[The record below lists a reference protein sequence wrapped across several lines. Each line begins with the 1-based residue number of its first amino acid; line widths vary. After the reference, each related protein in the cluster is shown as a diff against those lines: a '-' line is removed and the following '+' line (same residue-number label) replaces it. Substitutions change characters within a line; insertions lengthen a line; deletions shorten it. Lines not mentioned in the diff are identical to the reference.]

1 MKTYKEYMSESRL
14 ISEIYLKTAKA
25 AFNREVVKS
34 LSKDSLRKANQLPRE
49 IPNRMKIVSTGPFPK
64 SEIDSKKAY
73 LRNVRQGYIEPT
85 PEPIKGMTGAT
96 SIGKPKA
103 TGVAIHPDSIRLPK
117 HEKARGVKT
126 KGVKTPPNEK
136 TYFNPDG
143 ESDIVQYMKA
153 KKDNDPDLDYYK
165 MPITTRRMKTI
176 VAKNKRIK
184 DTQSR
189 LNKLYKRGD
198 EK

>member
-1 MKTYKEYMSESRL
+1 MKTYKEFISESRL
-14 ISEIYLKTAKA
+14 ISENPLKIAKA
-25 AFNREVVKS
+25 AFNSKVIKS
-34 LSKDSLRKANQLPRE
+34 LFKDSLRKANQLPRE
-49 IPNRMKIVSTGPFPK
+49 IPNRMKSVSTGPFPK

-103 TGVAIHPDSIRLPK
+103 TGIAIHPDSIRLPK

-126 KGVKTPPNEK
+126 KGVKTPEYEK
-136 TYFNPDG
+136 THFNPEG
-143 ESDIVQYMKA
+143 QSDIMLYQDR
-153 KKDNDPDLDYYK
+153 KKYNDPDLDYYK
-165 MPITTRRMKTI
+165 MPLMTRRMKTI

>member
-1 MKTYKEYMSESRL
+1 MKTYKEFISESRL
-14 ISEIYLKTAKA
+14 ISEKLLKIAKA
-25 AFNREVVKS
+25 AFNSKVVKS
-34 LSKDSLRKANQLPRE
+34 LYQDSLKKANELPRG
-49 IPNRMKIVSTGPFPK
+49 IPNRMKSVSTGPFPK
-64 SEIDSKKAY
+64 SEIDSEKAY

-165 MPITTRRMKTI
+165 MPIMTRRMKTI

-184 DTQSR
+184 DTK
-189 LNKLYKRGD
+189 NKLFFFIFIK
-198 EK
+198 

>member
-1 MKTYKEYMSESRL
+1 MKTYKEF
-14 ISEIYLKTAKA
+14 ISEGKVKIAKA
-25 AFNREVVKS
+25 IFNSKVVKS
-34 LSKDSLRKANQLPRE
+34 LFKDSLRGANQLPRE
-49 IPNRMKIVSTGPFPK
+49 IPKSMKIVNTGPFPK
-64 SEIDSKKAY
+64 KVIDARKGY
-73 LRNVRQGYIEPT
+73 LRNVRQGYITPT
-85 PEPIKGMTGAT
+85 PEPIKGITGAT

-143 ESDIVQYMKA
+143 ESDIVQYMRA

-165 MPITTRRMKTI
+165 MPIMTRRMKTI

>member
-1 MKTYKEYMSESRL
+1 MKTYKEFISESRL
-14 ISEIYLKTAKA
+14 ISENPLKIAKA
-25 AFNREVVKS
+25 VFNSKVVKS

-49 IPNRMKIVSTGPFPK
+49 IPNRMKSVSTGPFPK
-64 SEIDSKKAY
+64 SEIDSEKAY

-103 TGVAIHPDSIRLPK
+103 TGIAIHPDSIRLPK

-126 KGVKTPPNEK
+126 KGVKTPEYEK
-136 TYFNPDG
+136 TPFNREG
-143 ESDIVQYMKA
+143 QSDLMLYQDR
-153 KKDNDPDLDYYK
+153 KKYNDPDLDYYK
-165 MPITTRRMKTI
+165 APLLSRRMKTI

-184 DTQSR
+184 DRQSR

>member
-1 MKTYKEYMSESRL
+1 MKTYKEFISESRL
-14 ISEIYLKTAKA
+14 ISENLLKIAKA
-25 AFNREVVKS
+25 AFNSKVVKS
-34 LSKDSLRKANQLPRE
+34 LYKDSLKKANELPRG
-49 IPNRMKIVSTGPFPK
+49 IPNRMKSVSTGPFPK

-143 ESDIVQYMKA
+143 ESDIVQYMRA

-165 MPITTRRMKTI
+165 MPIMTRRMKTI

-184 DTQSR
+184 DRQDR

-198 EK
+198 EE